1 MKQIWEYQLD
11 NRSICKFD
19 FGESNYPSVFGDIV
33 RIPLPKPP
41 VMHILSVTIDG
52 RECETNE
59 YYLEKVC
66 SQFCLCVKCKSI
78 TGLKRKIDIQ
88 ITYEAGIA
96 DIVENVPYQLK
107 LANLM
112 LVANAYQERFTY
124 KQNGV
129 ISKGVRQLLDPF
141 LNLRIF

>member
-1 MKQIWEYQLD
+1 M
-11 NRSICKFD
+11 
-19 FGESNYPSVFGDIV
+19 

-41 VMHILSVTIDG
+41 VMRILSVVANG
-52 RECETNE
+52 RECERNE
-59 YYLEKVC
+59 YLLEKIG
-66 SQFCLCVKCKSI
+66 SQFCLCLNCKQIVKQ
-78 TGLKRKIDIQ
+78 KRKIEVC

-96 DIVENVPYQLK
+96 DVAENVPYQLK

-124 KQNGV
+124 KSNGV
-129 ISKGVRQLLDPF
+129 ISRGVRQLLEPF